1 MYPEIYTRIGVC
13 PKEETMRYSAM
24 TMLVLIMGVAA
35 GCSISSTASDLRGIK
50 GMDGDKLTH
59 INTRN
64 YAVHLFMTKPLWGD
78 ATLNTTVQSFADE
91 AKKHGAT
98 KVRIVQSDENTMWY
112 LIPVLGFIFTP
123 VATNVAGDALL
134 P

>member
-1 MYPEIYTRIGVC
+1 
-13 PKEETMRYSAM
+13 MRYSAM
-24 TMLVLIMGVAA
+24 MMLVLIMGVAA

-64 YAVHLFMTKPLWGD
+64 YAIHLFMTKPLWGD
-78 ATLNTTVQSFADE
+78 ATLNSTVQSFADE

-98 KVRIVQSDENTMWY
+98 KVRIVQSDESTMWY

-123 VATNVAGDALL
+123 IATNVAGDALL

>member
-1 MYPEIYTRIGVC
+1 
-13 PKEETMRYSAM
+13 MRYFAM
-24 TMLVLIMGVAA
+24 TMLVLVMGVAA

-64 YAVHLFMTKPLWGD
+64 YAIHLFMTKPLWGD
-78 ATLNTTVQSFADE
+78 ATLNATVQSFADQ
-91 AKKHGAT
+91 AKKVGAT

-123 VATNVAGDALL
+123 VSTNVAGDALL

>member
-1 MYPEIYTRIGVC
+1 
-13 PKEETMRYSAM
+13 MRYSAM
-24 TMLVLIMGVAA
+24 AMLVCVMGVAA
-35 GCSISSTASDLRGIK
+35 GCTISDTAGDLRGIK

-64 YAVHLFMTKPLWGD
+64 YAIHLFMTKPIWGD
-78 ATLNTTVQSFADE
+78 ATLNSTVQSFADE
-91 AKKHGAT
+91 AKKVGAT
-98 KVRIVQSDENTMWY
+98 KVRIVQSDEATMWY

>member
-1 MYPEIYTRIGVC
+1 
-13 PKEETMRYSAM
+13 MRYSAM
-24 TMLVLIMGVAA
+24 TMLVLVMGVAA

-64 YAVHLFMTKPLWGD
+64 YAIHLFMTKPLWGD

>member
-1 MYPEIYTRIGVC
+1 
-13 PKEETMRYSAM
+13 MRYSAM
-24 TMLVLIMGVAA
+24 TMLVLVMGVAA

-64 YAVHLFMTKPLWGD
+64 YAIHLFMTKPLWGD

-91 AKKHGAT
+91 AKKAGAT

-112 LIPVLGFIFTP
+112 LIPILGFIFTP

>member
-1 MYPEIYTRIGVC
+1 MGVC

-24 TMLVLIMGVAA
+24 TMLALLIGVAA

-50 GMDGDKLTH
+50 GVDGDKLTH

-64 YAVHLFMTKPLWGD
+64 YAIHLFMTKPIWGD
-78 ATLNTTVQSFADE
+78 ASLNATVQSFADE
-91 AKKHGAT
+91 AKKAGAT

-112 LIPVLGFIFTP
+112 LIPILGFIFTP

>member
-1 MYPEIYTRIGVC
+1 
-13 PKEETMRYSAM
+13 MRYFAM
-24 TMLVLIMGVAA
+24 AMLVLVMGVAA

-64 YAVHLFMTKPLWGD
+64 YAIHLFMTKPLWGD
-78 ATLNTTVQSFADE
+78 ATLNSTVQSFADE

>member
-1 MYPEIYTRIGVC
+1 M
-13 PKEETMRYSAM
+13 KYSAM
-24 TMLVLIMGVAA
+24 AMLVLVMGVGA

-50 GMDGDKLTH
+50 GVDGDKLTH

-64 YAVHLFMTKPLWGD
+64 YAIHLFMTKPIWGD

-98 KVRIVQSDENTMWY
+98 KVRIVQSDEATMWY

>member
-1 MYPEIYTRIGVC
+1 
-13 PKEETMRYSAM
+13 MRYSAM
-24 TMLVLIMGVAA
+24 TMLVLLMGVAA

-64 YAVHLFMTKPLWGD
+64 YAIHLFMTKPLWGD

-91 AKKHGAT
+91 AKKVGAT

-112 LIPVLGFIFTP
+112 LIPILGFIFTP
-123 VATNVAGDALL
+123 VSTNVAGDALL

>member
-1 MYPEIYTRIGVC
+1 
-13 PKEETMRYSAM
+13 MRYSAM
-24 TMLVLIMGVAA
+24 MMLVLVMGVAA

-50 GMDGDKLTH
+50 GVDGDKLTH

-64 YAVHLFMTKPLWGD
+64 YAIHLFMTKPLWGD

>member
-1 MYPEIYTRIGVC
+1 MNYSVMAMLLCVLGV
-13 PKEETMRYSAM
+13 S
-24 TMLVLIMGVAA
+24 A
-35 GCSISSTASDLRGIK
+35 GCSITDTASDLRGIK

-64 YAVHLFMTKPLWGD
+64 YAINFLMERPMLGD
-78 ATLNTTVQSFADE
+78 ATLNATVQAFADE

-98 KVRIVQSDENTMWY
+98 KVRIVQSDTSVMWY
-112 LIPVLGFIFTP
+112 LIPGLGFIFTP
-123 VATNVAGDALL
+123 VYTNVAGDALL

>member
-1 MYPEIYTRIGVC
+1 
-13 PKEETMRYSAM
+13 MRYFAM
-24 TMLVLIMGVAA
+24 TLFMLVMGVAT

-50 GMDGDKLTH
+50 GVDGDKLTH

-64 YAVHLFMTKPLWGD
+64 YAIHLFMTKPLWGD
-78 ATLNTTVQSFADE
+78 ATLNATVQSFADQ
-91 AKKHGAT
+91 AKKVGAT
-98 KVRIVQSDENTMWY
+98 KVRIVQSDEDTMWY
-112 LIPVLGFIFTP
+112 LVPILGFIFTP

>member
-1 MYPEIYTRIGVC
+1 
-13 PKEETMRYSAM
+13 MRYSAM
-24 TMLVLIMGVAA
+24 MMLALVMGVAA

-50 GMDGDKLTH
+50 GVDGDKLTH

-64 YAVHLFMTKPLWGD
+64 YAIHLFMTKPLWGD
-78 ATLNTTVQSFADE
+78 ATLNTTVQNFADE
-91 AKKHGAT
+91 AKKVGAT

-112 LIPVLGFIFTP
+112 LIPILGFIFTP
-123 VATNVAGDALL
+123 VSTNVAGDALL

>member
-1 MYPEIYTRIGVC
+1 
-13 PKEETMRYSAM
+13 MRYSAM
-24 TMLVLIMGVAA
+24 VMLALVMGVAA

-50 GMDGDKLTH
+50 GVDGDKLTH

-64 YAVHLFMTKPLWGD
+64 YAIHLFMTKPLWGD

-91 AKKHGAT
+91 AKKVGAT

-112 LIPVLGFIFTP
+112 LIPILGFIFTP
-123 VATNVAGDALL
+123 VSTNVAGDALL

>member
-1 MYPEIYTRIGVC
+1 
-13 PKEETMRYSAM
+13 MRYSAM

-64 YAVHLFMTKPLWGD
+64 YAIHLFMTKPLWGD

-123 VATNVAGDALL
+123 IATNVAGDALL

>member
-1 MYPEIYTRIGVC
+1 
-13 PKEETMRYSAM
+13 MRYSAM
-24 TMLVLIMGVAA
+24 TMLALLIVVAA
-35 GCSISSTASDLRGIK
+35 GCSISSTATDLRGIK

-64 YAVHLFMTKPLWGD
+64 YAIHLFMTKPLWGD
-78 ATLNTTVQSFADE
+78 ASLHATVQKFADE
-91 AKKHGAT
+91 AKKVGAT

-123 VATNVAGDALL
+123 ISTNVAGDAIL

>member
-1 MYPEIYTRIGVC
+1 
-13 PKEETMRYSAM
+13 MRYSLL
-24 TMLVLIMGVAA
+24 TMLALVMGVAA

-64 YAVHLFMTKPLWGD
+64 YAIHLFMTKPLWGD

-91 AKKHGAT
+91 AKKVGAT

-112 LIPVLGFIFTP
+112 LIPILGFIFTP
-123 VATNVAGDALL
+123 VSTNVAGDALL

>member
-1 MYPEIYTRIGVC
+1 
-13 PKEETMRYSAM
+13 MRYSAM
-24 TMLVLIMGVAA
+24 AMLVCVMGVAA
-35 GCSISSTASDLRGIK
+35 GCSITDTASDLRGIK

-64 YAVHLFMTKPLWGD
+64 YAINLFMSKPIVGD
-78 ATLNTTVQSFADE
+78 ATLNATVQSFADE
-91 AKKHGAT
+91 AKKVGAT
-98 KVRIVQSDENTMWY
+98 KVRIVQSDTSVMWY

-123 VATNVAGDALL
+123 VYTNVAGDALL

>member
-1 MYPEIYTRIGVC
+1 
-13 PKEETMRYSAM
+13 M
-24 TMLVLIMGVAA
+24 TMLVLLMGVAA

-50 GMDGDKLTH
+50 GVDGDKLTH

-64 YAVHLFMTKPLWGD
+64 YAIHLFMTKPLWGD

-91 AKKHGAT
+91 AKKVGAT

-112 LIPVLGFIFTP
+112 LIPILGFIFTP
-123 VATNVAGDALL
+123 VSTNVAGDALL

>member
-1 MYPEIYTRIGVC
+1 
-13 PKEETMRYSAM
+13 MRYSAM

-64 YAVHLFMTKPLWGD
+64 YAIHLFMTKPLWGD
-78 ATLNTTVQSFADE
+78 ATLNKTVQSFADE